1 MKFSWRWR
9 IKRKKCSMVSFFIF
23 VRKTINRNGFQRIWI
38 RPLQDFEKLPKKLQN
53 TFNLFLALNSE
64 PKSTHFIT
72 FYFLFATA
80 LQKNWNFYNCHWNG
94 SSKALNLDWGKCKI
108 FLGSNFLLVARF
120 VCVLSCIRPKKR
132 HPKEPVVPEEKKF
145 NLSQIYSGPYLPKD
159 FIDSRLSGR
168 LTPAVSGRKR
178 PF

>member
-1 MKFSWRWR
+1 MVIFFYFQSQKCKYKR
-9 IKRKKCSMVSFFIF
+9 IPKDQNPPNTGFWEAAKKVH
-23 VRKTINRNGFQRIWI
+23 
-38 RPLQDFEKLPKKLQN
+38 N
-53 TFNLFLALNSE
+53 TFHLFLALKSE
-64 PKSTHFIT
+64 PKSTHFIN
-72 FYFLFATA
+72 FYFLFAMM
-80 LQKNWNFYNCHWNG
+80 LQKKWNFYNCHWNG

-120 VCVLSCIRPKKR
+120 LCVLSCIRPKKR
-132 HPKEPVVPEEKKF
+132 HPKKPVVPEEKEF
-145 NLSQIYSGPYLPKD
+145 NLSQIYSGPYLPKV